1 MVGILAIK
9 KKNKDIKPFT
19 TMSATSDPLVSSKK
33 SIKHIRFNTIPIIRT
48 GSLLPFGLKTNLKR
62 LQLFGISNAAFLQAD
77 FS

>member
-1 MVGILAIK
+1 MFGILTIK

-33 SIKHIRFNTIPIIRT
+33 STKQMRFNSIPIPRT
-48 GSLLPFGLKTNLKR
+48 GILLPFGLKTNLKR
-62 LQLFGISNAAFLQAD
+62 IQLLGISNAAFLRAD

>member
-33 SIKHIRFNTIPIIRT
+33 IP
-48 GSLLPFGLKTNLKR
+48 
-62 LQLFGISNAAFLQAD
+62 
-77 FS
+77 